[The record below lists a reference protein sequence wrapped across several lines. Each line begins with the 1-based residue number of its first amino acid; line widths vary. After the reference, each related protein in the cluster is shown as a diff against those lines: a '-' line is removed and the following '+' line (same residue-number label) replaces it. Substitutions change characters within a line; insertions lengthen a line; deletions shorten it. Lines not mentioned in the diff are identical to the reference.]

1 MNKIGYVIMITLAV
15 LMGCGGNPSNNAPAN
30 GLASLSYTLYTD
42 KTELFVEFN
51 PLIVGTTSKFAAH
64 LTKLGENFT
73 ALTEGTVTVSLI
85 MGDKGVRHTEEAP
98 ASPGIY
104 RLALKPSSAGKGS
117 LVFDIKTK
125 DYTDKIVL
133 DNVTVFTTAEA
144 AMAEAQPEAS
154 SNTLSYLKE
163 QAWKVEFANAPVY
176 AQPFHEIIKAS
187 GEILSAPGDEVIV
200 TANADGAVSFA
211 DNNFTVGSLI
221 SNGQA
226 LFVLSGSSN
235 VVDNTESRYK
245 EAKVNYEKAKLDYE
259 RASALIKEKIV
270 SEKDFLATKAAY
282 ENAEITY
289 NTLAKNYSP
298 RGQRINAPL
307 RGYLKNVLVSEG
319 QYVTAGQPLATISQN
334 QKLRLKA
341 EVSQRYY
348 SKLAFV
354 KSANFKTV
362 YDGKVYDT
370 QTLNGKLVSYGKNVN
385 QEEHLIPIVFE
396 IDNRGE
402 IIPGSLV
409 EIFMRSNT
417 IANALVIPVSA
428 LVEEQGTFYA
438 YVQTAGE
445 SFEKR
450 ELKLGGSDGQQ
461 VQVLSGIANGERVVT
476 KGSYQVKLAT
486 MSGAVP
492 AHGHEH

>member
-1 MNKIGYVIMITLAV
+1 MNKIGYVIMIALAA
-15 LMGCGGNPSNNAPAN
+15 LLGCGGNPSTNTPNK
-30 GLASLSYTLYTD
+30 LASLSYTRYTY
-42 KTELFVEFN
+42 KTELFVEFK
-51 PLIVGTTSKFAAH
+51 PLVTGTTSTFAAH
-64 LTKLGENFT
+64 FTKLGENFT

-104 RLALKPSSAGKGS
+104 RLALKPSSAGKGQ

-125 DYTDKIVL
+125 DYTDKIVI
-133 DNVTVFTTAEA
+133 DNITVFANTEA
-144 AMAEAQPEAS
+144 AMAEVQPEPS

-163 QAWKVEFANAPVY
+163 QAWKVGFANTPVY
-176 AQPFHEIIKAS
+176 THPFHEIIKAS
-187 GEILSAPGDEVIV
+187 GEILSAPGDEVII
-200 TANADGAVSFA
+200 TANTNGAVSFA
-211 DNNFTVGSLI
+211 DNALTVGSLV

-259 RASALIKEKIV
+259 RAAVLVKDKIV
-270 SEKDFLATKAAY
+270 SEKDFFTAKAAY
-282 ENAEITY
+282 ENAAIIYT
-289 NTLAKNYSP
+289 TLSKNYSV
-298 RGQRINAPL
+298 RGQRINAPIK
-307 RGYLKNVLVSEG
+307 GYLKNLLVSEG
-319 QYVTAGQPLATISQN
+319 QYVTAGQPLATVSQN

-348 SKLAFV
+348 SKLASV

-370 QTLNGKLVSYGKNVN
+370 QSLSGKLISYGKSVN
-385 QEEHLIPIVFE
+385 YEDHFIPVVFE
-396 IDNRGE
+396 IDNRGQ

-417 IANALVIPVSA
+417 IANALVIPITA
-428 LVEEQGTFYA
+428 LIEEQGTFYV

-450 ELKLGGSDGQQ
+450 EVKLGGNDGQH
-461 VQVLSGIANGERVVT
+461 VQVLSGVSNGERVVT
-476 KGSYQVKLAT
+476 KGAYQVKLAT

>member
-1 MNKIGYVIMITLAV
+1 MTKIGCVFMITLAA
-15 LMGCGGNPSNNAPAN
+15 LMGCGSNPSSDAPES
-30 GLASLSYTLYTD
+30 GLVSLSYTVYTD
-42 KTELFVEFN
+42 KTELFVEFK
-51 PLIVGTTSKFAAH
+51 PLVVGTTSKFAAH
-64 LTKLGENFT
+64 LTRLGENFT

-104 RLALKPSSAGKGS
+104 RLALKPSVRGKGR

-125 DYTDKIVL
+125 DYADKIIL
-133 DNVTVFTTAEA
+133 DNVTVFTTAEE
-144 AMAEAQPEAS
+144 AMAEAQSEPS

-176 AQPFHEIIKAS
+176 VQPFYEIIKAS

-200 TANADGAVSFA
+200 TANTNGAVSFA
-211 DNNFTVGSLI
+211 DNAITVGSLV

-226 LFVLSGSSN
+226 MFVLSGASN
-235 VVDNTESRYK
+235 VIDNTESRYK

-259 RASALIKEKIV
+259 RADALVKEKIV
-270 SEKDFLATKAAY
+270 SEKDYLIAKAAY

-289 NTLAKNYSP
+289 TALGKNYSA
-298 RGQRINAPL
+298 RGQRINAPI
-307 RGYLKNVLVSEG
+307 RGYLKNILVSEG
-319 QYVTAGQPLATISQN
+319 QYVTAGQPLATVSQN

-348 SKLAFV
+348 SKLASV

-362 YDGKVYDT
+362 YDNKVYDT
-370 QTLNGKLVSYGKNVN
+370 QSLGGKLVSFGKSVS
-385 QEEHLIPIVFE
+385 QQEHLLPVIFE

-409 EIFMRSNT
+409 EVFMQSNT
-417 IANALVIPVSA
+417 IDNALVIPISA
-428 LVEEQGTFYA
+428 LVEEQGIFYL
-438 YVQTAGE
+438 YVQTGGE

-450 ELKLGGSDGQQ
+450 EVKLGGNDGQH
-461 VQVLSGIANGERVVT
+461 VQVLSGVSNGERVVT

>member
-1 MNKIGYVIMITLAV
+1 MNKIGYIILITLAT
-15 LMGCGGNPSNNAPAN
+15 LMGCEGNLSNNAPAN
-30 GLASLSYTLYTD
+30 ELASLSYTLYTD

-51 PLIVGTTSKFAAH
+51 PLVVGTNSKFAAH
-64 LTKLGENFT
+64 FTKLGENFT

-85 MGDKGVRHTEEAP
+85 IGDKGVRHTEDKP

-104 RLALKPSSAGKGS
+104 RLALKPSAAGKAQ
-117 LVFDIKTK
+117 LVFDVKTK
-125 DYTDKIVL
+125 DYTDKIVI
-133 DNVTVFTTAEA
+133 DNITVFATKEEA
-144 AMAEAQPEAS
+144 MTQAQPAPS

-176 AQPFHEIIKAS
+176 AQPFYEIIKSS
-187 GEILSAPGDEVIV
+187 GEILSAPGDEVII
-200 TANADGAVSFA
+200 TANANGAVRFA
-211 DNNFTVGSLI
+211 NSSLTVGSLVT
-221 SNGQA
+221 NNQT
-226 LFVLSGSSN
+226 LFTLSGSSN
-235 VVDNTESRYK
+235 VEDNIESRYK

-259 RASALIKEKIV
+259 RAAALVKDKIV
-270 SEKDFLATKAAY
+270 SEKDFLAAKASF

-289 NTLAKNYSP
+289 NTLAKNYSSS
-298 RGQRINAPL
+298 GQRINAPI
-307 RGYLKNVLVSEG
+307 RGYLKNILVSEG
-319 QYVTAGQPLATISQN
+319 QFVTAGQPLATVSQN

-341 EVSQRYY
+341 EVSQRYF
-348 SKLAFV
+348 SKLTSI

-370 QTLNGKLVSYGKNVN
+370 QSLNGKLISYGKNVN
-385 QEEHLIPIVFE
+385 HEDHLIPVIFE

-402 IIPGSLV
+402 IIPGSLIEV
-409 EIFMRSNT
+409 FMRSSAIT
-417 IANALVIPVSA
+417 NALVIPFSA
-428 LVEEQGTFYA
+428 SVEEQGTFYV

-450 ELKLGGSDGQQ
+450 EVKLGGSDGQQ
-461 VQVLSGIANGERVVT
+461 VQILSGISNGERIVT
-476 KGSYQVKLAT
+476 KGAYQVKLAT

>member
-1 MNKIGYVIMITLAV
+1 
-15 LMGCGGNPSNNAPAN
+15 
-30 GLASLSYTLYTD
+30 
-42 KTELFVEFN
+42 
-51 PLIVGTTSKFAAH
+51 
-64 LTKLGENFT
+64 
-73 ALTEGTVTVSLI
+73 
-85 MGDKGVRHTEEAP
+85 
-98 ASPGIY
+98 
-104 RLALKPSSAGKGS
+104 
-117 LVFDIKTK
+117 VFDIKAK
-125 DYTDKIVL
+125 DYTDQIVI
-133 DNVTVFTTAEA
+133 DDITVFATAEA
-144 AMAEAQPEAS
+144 AMAEAQPESS

-187 GEILSAPGDEVIV
+187 GEILSAPGDEVII
-200 TANADGAVSFA
+200 TANANGAVSFVNQSLTEGSFI
-211 DNNFTVGSLI
+211 NNGE
-221 SNGQA
+221 A

-259 RASALIKEKIV
+259 RASALVKDKIV
-270 SEKDFLATKAAY
+270 SEKDFLAAKAAY

-289 NTLAKNYSP
+289 NTIAKNYSS
-298 RGQRINAPL
+298 RGQRINAPIK
-307 RGYLKNVLVSEG
+307 GYVKNILVTEG
-319 QYVTAGQPLATISQN
+319 QYVTAGQPLATVSQN

-348 SKLAFV
+348 SKLASV

-370 QTLNGKLVSYGKNVN
+370 QSLNGKLVSFGKNVTH
-385 QEEHLIPIVFE
+385 EDHLIPVVFE
-396 IDNRGE
+396 VDNRGE

-409 EIFMRSNT
+409 EVFMRSNT
-417 IANALVIPVSA
+417 KQNALVIPFSA
-428 LVEEQGTFYA
+428 LIEEQGTFYV

-461 VQVLSGIANGERVVT
+461 VQVLSGISNGERIVT
-476 KGSYQVKLAT
+476 KGAYQVKLAT
-486 MSGAVP
+486 MSGVVP

>member
-1 MNKIGYVIMITLAV
+1 
-15 LMGCGGNPSNNAPAN
+15 
-30 GLASLSYTLYTD
+30 
-42 KTELFVEFN
+42 
-51 PLIVGTTSKFAAH
+51 
-64 LTKLGENFT
+64 
-73 ALTEGTVTVSLI
+73 
-85 MGDKGVRHTEEAP
+85 
-98 ASPGIY
+98 
-104 RLALKPSSAGKGS
+104 
-117 LVFDIKTK
+117 
-125 DYTDKIVL
+125 
-133 DNVTVFTTAEA
+133 
-144 AMAEAQPEAS
+144 
-154 SNTLSYLKE
+154 
-163 QAWKVEFANAPVY
+163 
-176 AQPFHEIIKAS
+176 
-187 GEILSAPGDEVIV
+187 
-200 TANADGAVSFA
+200 
-211 DNNFTVGSLI
+211 LI

-476 KGSYQVKLAT
+476 KGSYQVKLVT